1 MIDKYA
7 ISFIGKVKRNVL
19 VRLFRGSPPI
29 LVPDVHALT
38 VFYKC
43 RKAFAQSV
51 HQLTDRDGKLLSHVG
66 ILRSLI
72 VCAAPPVRL
81 HVGEISPSASG
92 DLLRSA
98 PEYKR
103 STLFLNLDAKFPA
116 LYNDLFFCFF
126 RRKIS
131 VLWRRKFKLWHALL
145 KSHVVIRLDTE
156 HFRIRRADLN
166 RQVHPA

>member
-7 ISFIGKVKRNVL
+7 ISFIGKVKRDVL
-19 VRLFRGSPPI
+19 VGLFRGSPPVLI
-29 LVPDVHALT
+29 PDVHTLT
-38 VFYKC
+38 IFYEC
-43 RKAFAQSV
+43 RKAFAQSI
-51 HQLTDRDGKLLSHVG
+51 HQFADREGKLLPHVG

-72 VCAAPPVRL
+72 VCAAFPVRL
-81 HVGEISPSASG
+81 HVGEISPSAAG

-103 STLFLNLDAKFPA
+103 SALFLNLDAKFPA

-131 VLWRRKFKLWHALL
+131 GLWRCKLKLRHALL
-145 KSHVVIRLDTE
+145 KSHVVMCLDTE
-156 HFRIRRADLN
+156 HFRIRRTDLN
-166 RQVHPA
+166 RQIYPA

>member
-19 VRLFRGSPPI
+19 VRLFRGSPPV

-51 HQLTDRDGKLLSHVG
+51 HQLADREGKLLSHVG

-98 PEYKR
+98 PEYKG
-103 STLFLNLDAKFPA
+103 STLFLNLDAK
-116 LYNDLFFCFF
+116 FCFF